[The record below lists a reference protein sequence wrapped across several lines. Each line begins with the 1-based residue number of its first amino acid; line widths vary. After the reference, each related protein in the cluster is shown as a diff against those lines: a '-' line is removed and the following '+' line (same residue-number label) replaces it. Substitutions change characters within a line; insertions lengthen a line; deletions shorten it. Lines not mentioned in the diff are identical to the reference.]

1 MIWMSDEYFDK
12 RDGGYMDDLRK
23 NGSGY
28 TDPTAYKA
36 IKNILK
42 EDNAMEEVKRG
53 EIWSVEGKNYT
64 RDFLVIQQKNG
75 YCIGIMLCDVIPKNA
90 DPDDVYEVMSRTLM
104 YADAGKLTY
113 VTDNTPKQYVKTIS
127 DDRIEAII
135 EKVSNAL
142 QLSHREMPTERAPIQ
157 YNLVTDSTELV
168 AVKTERDIF
177 KGLYTNLL
185 ERVMKGA

>member
-1 MIWMSDEYFDK
+1 
-12 RDGGYMDDLRK
+12 MDDLRK

-64 RDFLVIQQKNG
+64 RDFLVIQQKKG
-75 YCIGIMLCDVIPKNA
+75 YCTGIMLCDVIPKNA
-90 DPDDVYEVMSRTLM
+90 DPDDVCEVMSRTLM

-135 EKVSNAL
+135 ERVGNVL
-142 QLSHREMPTERAPIQ
+142 QLSHRELPTESAPLQ